1 MADLTASVPS
11 PSAAVLG
18 GEALLRAQPR
28 SARDWIPLARSG
40 LPALAIDAMV
50 RQTRIAQT
58 ELAKALAIPER
69 TLARRKREG
78 VFSPDESAKL
88 IRLVRLVERAAEVF
102 ESQDRAVDW
111 IKTPN
116 ASLDGFTPLSML
128 DTELGAET
136 VLDMLGRIEHGIFA

>member
-11 PSAAVLG
+11 PSAALLG

-78 VFSPDESAKL
+78 VFFARRVGQADP
-88 IRLVRLVERAAEVF
+88 IG
-102 ESQDRAVDW
+102 AV
-111 IKTPN
+111 
-116 ASLDGFTPLSML
+116 S
-128 DTELGAET
+128 GAGCRG
-136 VLDMLGRIEHGIFA
+136 V

>member
-1 MADLTASVPS
+1 M
-11 PSAAVLG
+11 
-18 GEALLRAQPR
+18 
-28 SARDWIPLARSG
+28 
-40 LPALAIDAMV
+40 

-69 TLARRKREG
+69 KLARRKREG

-116 ASLDGFTPLSML
+116 ASLDGFTPLSMR
-128 DTELGAET
+128 DAET